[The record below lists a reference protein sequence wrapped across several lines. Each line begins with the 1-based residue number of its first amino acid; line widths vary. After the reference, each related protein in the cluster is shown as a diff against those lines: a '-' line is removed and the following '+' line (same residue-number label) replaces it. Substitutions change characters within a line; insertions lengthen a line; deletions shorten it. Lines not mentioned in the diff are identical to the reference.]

1 MIRKEANVDIAT
13 IIEGIKDYIIF
24 ADVLAC
30 LIIGYVIKHS
40 KMFKTIANDN
50 IPLILVLC
58 GVIIVIAIKWGG
70 ITPIVIISGACS
82 GLIAV
87 GLHQAFSRFID
98 GLSGSSKEENND
110 N

>member
-1 MIRKEANVDIAT
+1 MDIET
-13 IIEGIKDYIIF
+13 IITGLKDYIIF

-40 KMFKTIANDN
+40 KVFEKIANDN
-50 IPLILVLC
+50 IPLILVMC
-58 GVIIVIAIKWGG
+58 GIVIVIVLKWGE
-70 ITPIVIISGACS
+70 ITPIIIISGACS

-98 GLSGSSKEENND
+98 NLSGGSKNE
-110 N
+110 